1 MSAEIVDLAE
11 YRGGTPTAVEL
22 GTPLPEIAT
31 VSPVHYEAIGRL
43 GVTLTDSVRFD
54 TGLTYKRRLYTPAD
68 PRYETPVSMDTPWG
82 TDLDG
87 IDDDVAKLLMAAGV
101 TVASIEAPTVQLADV
116 SHLTRLVS
124 LADDAR
130 AHHAILND
138 YQERYGVPTE
148 HIINYGFSRGAMVG
162 LAVTSTA
169 VDYQRQ
175 VDYFEYVDPTVEHR
189 LSDTDRQPADVL
201 DYLGHE
207 AMALLFSGLTEH
219 GARRVAHALWSSR
232 HLLQH
237 AAVGYSIFS
246 GNTGDFARQ
255 IPPSAAGHITFF
267 DHSRWNH
274 AAEYR
279 RDLMGCSD
287 IAFNTIKGYHTPS
300 NRPAVWKA
308 SVQRILAHQ
317 ARLAFVS

>member
-1 MSAEIVDLAE
+1 MSADIVDFAE
-11 YRGGTPTAVEL
+11 YRGGTPTAIEI
-22 GTPLPEIAT
+22 GAPLPEVTA
-31 VSPVHYEAIGRL
+31 VSPVRYEAIGRM
-43 GVTLTDSVRFD
+43 GVTLTDSVRLN

-68 PRYETPVSMDTPWG
+68 PRYETPVTMDTPWG

-87 IDDDVAKLLMAAGV
+87 IDDDVARLLMAAGV

-116 SHLTRLVS
+116 SHLTGLVS

-138 YQERYGVPTE
+138 YQERYGVSTRR
-148 HIINYGFSRGAMVG
+148 IINYGFSRGAMVG

-169 VDYQRQ
+169 VDYERQ
-175 VDYFEYVDPTVEHR
+175 VDYFEYVDPTVEHQ
-189 LSDTDRQPADVL
+189 LSDTDRQPSDVL
-201 DYLGHE
+201 NYLGHE

-219 GARRVAHALWSSR
+219 GASRVAHALWSSR

-237 AAVGYSIFS
+237 AAVGFSIFR
-246 GNTGDFARQ
+246 GDTGDFARQ
-255 IPPSAAGHITFF
+255 VPPSATGHITFF

-274 AAEYR
+274 AADYQ
-279 RDLMGCSD
+279 RDLMGCSGIGFD
-287 IAFNTIKGYHTPS
+287 TIDGYHTLS